1 MIARARM
8 NSLSLLFAR
17 DLSREARGKTRVPLS
32 LSLSLSLSL
41 LNPLSSG
48 FALSCFLKATQTNDK
63 GARSKEE
70 KCDDHH
76 HLPLKFP
83 LLRFTFVFCAGTRF
97 FFSSFS
103 SFLAGQK
110 KKLKKQKY
118 EGRKEGE
125 RPINFNWKRYFL
137 FGPLFTKTS
146 L

>member
-17 DLSREARGKTRVPLS
+17 DLSREARGKTRVP
-32 LSLSLSLSL
+32 LSLSL

-76 HLPLKFP
+76 HLPLLKFP
-83 LLRFTFVFCAGTRF
+83 LLLRFTFVFCAGTRF
-97 FFSSFS
+97 FFFSSFS
-103 SFLAGQK
+103 SFFLAGK
-110 KKLKKQKY
+110 KNPESLFFCSLSTFLSFFLSFFLCHLCKT
-118 EGRKEGE
+118 
-125 RPINFNWKRYFL
+125 NW
-137 FGPLFTKTS
+137 
-146 L
+146 